1 MFRSIICQ
9 VVAYERLKTKE
20 NFKLFALKVVAVAY
34 ESWSFI
40 RGSKYSDMTGKL
52 LVFWKTGRSREVVAT
67 GGSTVFTNNV
77 KLAAF
82 ESTI

>member
-52 LVFWKTGRSREVVAT
+52 LVFWKTGRSGEVVAT
-67 GGSTVFTNNV
+67 VGSTVLKT
-77 KLAAF
+77 KLF
-82 ESTI
+82 LGYHD